1 MMTTM
6 AATTAH
12 RITISFTFS
21 HQNFFNFVAWDQGSH
36 QQSLQHFRLPAF
48 KVTGGWSG
56 KNSENPE

>member
-21 HQNFFNFVAWDQGSH
+21 HQNFFFSFVAWDQGSH
-36 QQSLQHFRLPAF
+36 RQSLQHFSPPAF
-48 KVTGGWSG
+48 KVL
-56 KNSENPE
+56 